1 MKNYTSRCDR
11 AKQQP
16 PLVVFGI
23 VVDLNTYYDSGKEKR
38 VGILKSGYGRNMRP
52 YKIKGQKT
60 F

>member
-38 VGILKSGYGRNMRP
+38 EGILKSGYGKNMREV
-52 YKIKGQKT
+52 K
-60 F
+60 